1 MFDVDNP
8 AEDKAKLIAAVSFS
22 LANCLHEQQY
32 QAVKLCIVEFMSAI
46 EVPDEEVVDILLSA
60 AGMSVEADDV
70 IDELVEK
77 FGGIFQGDEDE

>member
-8 AEDKAKLIAAVSFS
+8 REDKAKLIDAVSCS
-22 LANCLHEQQY
+22 LANCLHEQEY

-60 AGMSVEADDV
+60 AGMSADADDV
-70 IDELVEK
+70 IDELVEE
-77 FGGIFQGDEDE
+77 FGGVFQGGESK

>member
-8 AEDKAKLIAAVSFS
+8 AEDKAKLIAAVSCS
-22 LANCLHEQQY
+22 LANCLHEQEY

-60 AGMSVEADDV
+60 AGMSAEADEV
-70 IDELVEK
+70 IDELVEE
-77 FGGIFQGDEDE
+77 FGGIFQNGESQ